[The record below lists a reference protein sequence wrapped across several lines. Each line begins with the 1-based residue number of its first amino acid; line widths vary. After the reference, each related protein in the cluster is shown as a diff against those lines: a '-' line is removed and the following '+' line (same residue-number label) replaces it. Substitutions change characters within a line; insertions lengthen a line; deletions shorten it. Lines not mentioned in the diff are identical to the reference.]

1 MQSETKAFWE
11 NITNL
16 NKKLNERRRELKKI
30 DTPTKPKVAEGSEA
44 PDATKEEIEEEEDV
58 EAKYM

>member
-1 MQSETKAFWE
+1 
-11 NITNL
+11 
-16 NKKLNERRRELKKI
+16 LNERRRELKKI